1 MARVKK
7 SEVNKANIRLIEVE
21 LYNYKQ
27 TKRELEKIKNSASC
41 ASIFEIERRTNAIE
55 YALKVF
61 ENQPEKLRFIEAK
74 YFERHLTDA
83 GVMQALSIEQAT
95 FYRWKKEVIQ
105 IIADRLGY
113 LI

>member
-1 MARVKK
+1 MANRKK
-7 SEVNKANIRLIEVE
+7 SEINKANIRLIEVE

-27 TKRELEKIKNSASC
+27 TKQQLEKLKSSTSC
-41 ASIFEIERRTNAIE
+41 ASICEIERRTDAIE

-74 YFERHLTDA
+74 YFERHLTDV

-95 FYRWKKEVIQ
+95 FYRWKREVIQ